1 MRKTII
7 FMLILPLLFCFNCR
21 KNKVNS
27 VPDYLKPGSP
37 EHLMN
42 EGFMCLNAGDLIMAE
57 KNFLQA
63 LQKKPNL
70 YNALYALGIVYL
82 KRVELDRAEKYFK
95 KTLQVKPDYVD
106 AHNYLGVIYT
116 ETGKYEP
123 AKEHLLIA
131 ANSENYDTPENSF
144 ANLARLEL
152 KRSRYK
158 SARRYVEKGLIKNN
172 EFAPLLNYLGLILEQ
187 EGNYTEA
194 IFNYEKAIAQ
204 QDDIS
209 YLINIGRVYKKI
221 GQKEKALDVL
231 EQALS
236 KANSPQLKS
245 QIREMMK
252 GLN

>member
-1 MRKTII
+1 MRKII
-7 FMLILPLLFCFNCR
+7 ILMLILPLLFCFNCR
-21 KNKVNS
+21 KNKVDS

-42 EGFMCLNAGDLIMAE
+42 EGFICLNAGDLITAE

-70 YNALYALGIVYL
+70 HNALYALGIVYL

-95 KTLQVKPDYVD
+95 KTLQVKPDYID

-116 ETGKYEP
+116 ETGKYEQ

-131 ANSENYDTPENSF
+131 ANSDNYDTPENSF

-152 KRSRYK
+152 KNNKYS
-158 SARRYVEKGLIKNN
+158 SARRYVEKGLVKNN
-172 EFAPLLNYLGLILEQ
+172 EFAPLLNYLGLILEH
-187 EGNYTEA
+187 EGNYSEA
-194 IFNYEKAIAQ
+194 IFNFEKAIAQ

-236 KANSPQLKS
+236 KATSPQLKN